1 FEDEGN
7 RIKTKTRGRG
17 FFFFFFYFKHRK
29 KCEKMILKGIRGVSS
44 LGELLAIL
52 GPSGRGKTT
61 LRTTLGGRL
70 STGETRGN
78 IDYNN
83 NPLSRT
89 VKRKTG
95 FVAPSNVFY
104 LHLTVT
110 ETLKRVSRAQE
121 LLINPSLLFLDE
133 PASGLDST
141 IAKQILLNSEGNSL
155 HVGKGDGVMSYF
167 AGIGFE
173 PSAAMNPSDFLL
185 DLANGVVSGDPKDD
199 QKALKET
206 LVSAYKSNLSEK
218 LKAGFQEVGDHSL
231 IGPGNKKNSNWST
244 TWWQQSF
251 ELLKRDFRQSSSFCG
266 SKLLSQL
273 TSHRIH
279 IINSH
284 ICYCFNFRLSSYFV
298 AKTIGDLPMELTL
311 PTVFVVVTYWMARI
325 KSTTPWLIKPQS
337 IRLAIG
343 AVLMKQKVAST
354 ITATIVLQYLLQ
366 RLPAFTSWFEYAS
379 LTYYSYRLLL
389 PSQYK
394 ANDTLMLL
402 GSRLAAYDALMG
414 IGRISH

>member
-1 FEDEGN
+1 
-7 RIKTKTRGRG
+7 
-17 FFFFFFYFKHRK
+17 
-29 KCEKMILKGIRGVSS
+29 MILKGIRGVSS

-61 LRTTLGGRL
+61 LPTTLGGRL

-95 FVAPSNVFY
+95 FVAHSNVFY

-110 ETLKRVSRAQE
+110 ETLVFIALFRLPIKRVSRAQE

-167 AGIGFE
+167 VGIGFE

-206 LVSAYKSNLSEK
+206 LISAYKSNLSEK
-218 LKAGFQEVGDHSL
+218 LKASFQEVGDHSL

-244 TWWQQSF
+244 TWWQQSS
-251 ELLKRDFRQSSSFCG
+251 ELLKRNFRQSSSFCG

-366 RLPAFTSWFEYAS
+366 RLPVFTSWFEYAS

-394 ANDTLMLL
+394 ANDTCYAGLSHQIICVAALAVMLL